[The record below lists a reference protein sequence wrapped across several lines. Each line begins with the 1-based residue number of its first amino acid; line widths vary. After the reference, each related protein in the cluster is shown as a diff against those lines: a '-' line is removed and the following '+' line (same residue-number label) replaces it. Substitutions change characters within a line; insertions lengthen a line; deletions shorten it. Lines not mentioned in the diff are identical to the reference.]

1 MSEYRKEILDGVPAT
16 LRDSVSELFDR
27 IDELTNQ
34 LNGDIIEFERLQARI
49 NELESEIQ
57 SIHEDAAG
65 EDI

>member
-1 MSEYRKEILDGVPAT
+1 VPAT

-57 SIHEDAAG
+57 SMHEDAAG